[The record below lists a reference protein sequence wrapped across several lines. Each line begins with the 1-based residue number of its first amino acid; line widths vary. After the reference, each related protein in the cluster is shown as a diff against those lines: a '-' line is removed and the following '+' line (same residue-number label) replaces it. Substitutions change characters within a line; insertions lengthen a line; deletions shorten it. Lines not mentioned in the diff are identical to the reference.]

1 MLARFSSTRSA
12 SSDGGKRSMMPYSD
26 LFWWW
31 VTCISW
37 SIAFLVAVSIYLYR
51 SSKTRR
57 MESDRTEGN
66 KPKLG
71 GDFVFVWVLIGLLI
85 MYVVSVNIG
94 SASLFAA
101 GNIVVESILL
111 AYLLKNRHTR

>member
-1 MLARFSSTRSA
+1 M
-12 SSDGGKRSMMPYSD
+12 SMMPYPD

-51 SSKTRR
+51 SSRTRR
-57 MESDRTEGN
+57 LESDRIER
-66 KPKLG
+66 KRPKLRA
-71 GDFVFVWVLIGLLI
+71 DFIFVWVLIGLLI
-85 MYVVSVNIG
+85 MYIVSVNIG
-94 SASLFAA
+94 SAALFAA

-111 AYLLKNRHTR
+111 AYLVRNRSAR